1 LIFSAVGGIF
11 PGWKSA
17 GGAHMHRRFVSRLSL
32 LVLTAVL
39 ASPPAALA
47 ADEWLGTW
55 RLNLSK
61 SRFNPPELAP
71 KGRTLILESAEGGVK
86 TVIEE
91 TNSQGQTVRTEYA
104 AKFDNKDI
112 PWSGPIEADT
122 VALQRLDDEYFQT
135 VWKLKGQ
142 PMVLGSTLVSKDR
155 KTLTVTHHGKNA
167 AGQEIAQMA
176 VYDRQ

>member
-1 LIFSAVGGIF
+1 
-11 PGWKSA
+11 
-17 GGAHMHRRFVSRLSL
+17 MHRFVSRLSL
-32 LVLTAVL
+32 LVLTAIL
-39 ASPPAALA
+39 ASPAAALA

-55 RLNLSK
+55 RLNLPK

-71 KGRTLILESAEGGVK
+71 KSRTLILEGTEGGLK

-91 TNSQGQTVRTEYA
+91 TTAQGQSVRTEYS

-122 VALQRLDDEYFQT
+122 VALQRIDDEYFQT
-135 VWKLKGQ
+135 MWKLKGQ
-142 PMVLGSTLVSKDR
+142 PMILGGTVVSKDR
-155 KTLTVTHHGKNA
+155 KALTVTHHGKNA
-167 AGQEIAQMA
+167 AGREIAQVA